1 MKIKTNRSQNQL
13 MCAHTNQ
20 KAGADATLPNPF
32 LSDTIVESRKP
43 GPPGRPPPPVS
54 ASPAHV
60 PAAPKSA
67 FDDLN
72 DSIQLALGNSPAKQ
86 APSAGIGMGGIAY
99 QQTQAGVLPHQ
110 TMPVAAP
117 NYGIVPQQQ
126 QVFSSPSKQP
136 PTGLL

>member
-1 MKIKTNRSQNQL
+1 
-13 MCAHTNQ
+13 MCAPNVKT
-20 KAGADATLPNPF
+20 KVAADATLPNPF
-32 LSDTIVESRKP
+32 LTDTIVVNENRKP

-86 APSAGIGMGGIAY
+86 APATTAGLGMGGIVY
-99 QQTQAGVLPHQ
+99 QQTQAGVLQ
-110 TMPVAAP
+110 QQSMPVAAP
-117 NYGIVPQQQ
+117 NYGIVPPQQQ
-126 QVFSSPSKQP
+126 QVYSSPSKQP

>member
-1 MKIKTNRSQNQL
+1 MR
-13 MCAHTNQ
+13 APTNQ
-20 KAGADATLPNPF
+20 PTTGDAALPNPF
-32 LSDTIVESRKP
+32 LSDTIVVSETRKP

-54 ASPAHV
+54 ASPAHA

-86 APSAGIGMGGIAY
+86 AQATTGGIGIGGGGGGGGGIAY
-99 QQTQAGVLPHQ
+99 QQAQSGGIPHQ

-126 QVFSSPSKQP
+126 QVFSSPSNQP